1 RQIPNIVRPILEG
14 VAYLH
19 VLEIVHRDLKPEN
32 LLFNDKY
39 KILKSKKS
47 VFDCEHLDLI
57 DKMLIYDTLK
67 KITAKEVLKRFLFK
81 SSKIEDFTKQVNTH
95 LSNKVIRTPLA
106 PSETFSD
113 DPLRILRCIRF
124 ASRFGFKNALKT
136 KVSHERIG
144 IELDNAKNHL
154 TTLIKLPLEH
164 INNNTTI
171 HQCHNNNKLL
181 TKFRYQSYTVVTNTN
196 NSVRNNLTRKSIITC
211 VSNNREGKRPI
222 FSSKREIES
231 MATTT
236 EIRLTEEEN
245 KLIDLLKEVTEYMKK
260 ECPELPH
267 VQLRIAGGW
276 VRDKLLGYE
285 CADLDVAIDKMMG
298 VKFAEQVINYLVK
311 FKDYDEK
318 FTRFH
323 KIDVNPQKSKHL
335 ETATTKIFNYM
346 IDFVNLRKESYGEL
360 TRTPTSISLG
370 TPEEDAFR
378 RDITINAL
386 FYNIHTKEIEDFTKQ
401 VNTHLSNKVIRT
413 PLAPSETFSDDP
425 LRILR
430 CIRFASRFGFKNA
443 LKTKVSHERIGIE
456 LDKMIKGPDPTYS
469 IQLINQMNLYNTI
482 FYSPPGISSGTK
494 KNPDISIQLYIRSLY
509 LAAYLFPFKD
519 LMYKEKSK
527 EKPVIYYL
535 IHECLKQRNLDAKE
549 TERIFLAIDPITD
562 ALRKNFNT
570 PLTRSSLGMLIC
582 DYANSE
588 WRKILVFVFAIELLS
603 KFKELEMGEGPDI
616 KKVLR
621 SVMEWQLENPE
632 GTPEECKQ
640 FILQ

>member
-1 RQIPNIVRPILEG
+1 
-14 VAYLH
+14 
-19 VLEIVHRDLKPEN
+19 
-32 LLFNDKY
+32 
-39 KILKSKKS
+39 
-47 VFDCEHLDLI
+47 
-57 DKMLIYDTLK
+57 
-67 KITAKEVLKRFLFK
+67 
-81 SSKIEDFTKQVNTH
+81 
-95 LSNKVIRTPLA
+95 
-106 PSETFSD
+106 
-113 DPLRILRCIRF
+113 
-124 ASRFGFKNALKT
+124 
-136 KVSHERIG
+136 
-144 IELDNAKNHL
+144 
-154 TTLIKLPLEH
+154 H

-401 VNTHLSNKVIRT
+401 
-413 PLAPSETFSDDP
+413 
-425 LRILR
+425 
-430 CIRFASRFGFKNA
+430 NA

-570 PLTRSSLGMLIC
+570 PLTRSSL
-582 DYANSE
+582 E